1 VNTLENLEPEEETRV
16 EIVCYIWE
24 KLNNYLIN
32 TLPKIAQNIGI
43 DLEQKMTSWI
53 MDYRRI
59 QRKNILCLRTGDTP
73 IVGISGIHHKIDN
86 LMYIHEKDYTHGY
99 LIECKSLDIE
109 SLRNFLALGDFPKIG
124 RKTVAFVIFESFDVC
139 PQLLFKRYF
148 YINTKRN
155 FCMLVTTKP
164 LDYSALMLALSYGIC
179 VIQPDRVTYQIF
191 VKKVEPETALFDDI
205 LKKIPIYYPPEVL
218 LKKLSESVKAS
229 KRNISLAFKIYK
241 HLFSKSL
248 ERISANFPQLA
259 NVFYSDLSKNKD
271 AVEKISYL
279 SMYLNSLNEAV

>member
-1 VNTLENLEPEEETRV
+1 VSILEILEPEEKARL

-24 KLNNYLIN
+24 KLNDYLIN
-32 TLPKIAQNIGI
+32 MLPKVTQNVGT
-43 DLEQKMTSWI
+43 DLEQRMTSWI

-59 QRKNILCLRTGDTP
+59 QKKNILCLRTGDTP
-73 IVGISGIHHKIDN
+73 IDGISGIRHKIDN
-86 LMYIHEKDYTHGY
+86 LMYIHEKDYAHGY

-109 SLRNFLALGDFPKIG
+109 SLRSSLARGDFPKIG
-124 RKTVAFVIFESFDVC
+124 RKTIALLVLESFDVC
-139 PQLLFKRYF
+139 PQLLFKRHF

-191 VKKVEPETALFDDI
+191 VKKVEPETVLFDDI

-218 LKKLSESVKAS
+218 LKKLSESTKAS
-229 KRNISLAFKIYK
+229 KWNISLAFKIYK

-248 ERISANFPQLA
+248 ERISADFPQLA

-271 AVEKISYL
+271 TVEKISYL
-279 SMYLNSLNEAV
+279 SIYLNSLNEAV